1 MAHSLRSGLP
11 LDRVGRF
18 GRVGRFIRFAVV
30 GASGVA
36 VNQGLLMLIYGS
48 LGWPLL
54 LSSIIAIEAAI
65 LNNFLWSSTWIWRFD
80 YDHSLRLI
88 LQKLAQYQAVTLFSS
103 MVVNA
108 SVLAGLVYG
117 LDVDYRLANLAGI
130 AAGMG
135 VNFLAGEFW
144 VFRSKTPEPSESSE
158 RSVRDSQA

>member
-1 MAHSLRSGLP
+1 MAHSLRSRLP
-11 LDRVGRF
+11 LDRI
-18 GRVGRFIRFAVV
+18 GRFIRFGVV
-30 GASGVA
+30 GASGVV
-36 VNQGLLMLIYGS
+36 VNQGLLMLIHGS

-54 LSSIIAIEAAI
+54 LSSLIAIEAAI

-88 LQKLAQYQAVTLFSS
+88 LQKLAQYQAATLFTS

-108 SVLAGLVYG
+108 SVLASLVYA

-144 VFRSKTPEPSESSE
+144 VFRSKTPESSE
-158 RSVRDSQA
+158 RSDRDSQA

>member
-1 MAHSLRSGLP
+1 VAHSLRSRLP
-11 LDRVGRF
+11 LDRL
-18 GRVGRFIRFAVV
+18 GRFIRFGVV
-30 GASGVA
+30 GASGVV
-36 VNQGLLMLIYGS
+36 VNQGLLMLIHGS

-54 LSSIIAIEAAI
+54 LSSLIAIEAAI

-88 LQKLAQYQAVTLFSS
+88 LQKLAQYQAATLFTS

-108 SVLAGLVYG
+108 SVLASLVYA

-144 VFRSKTPEPSESSE
+144 VFRSKTPESSE
-158 RSVRDSQA
+158 RSDRDSQA

>member
-1 MAHSLRSGLP
+1 MAHSLRSRLP
-11 LDRVGRF
+11 LDRI
-18 GRVGRFIRFAVV
+18 GRFIRFGVV
-30 GASGVA
+30 GASGVV
-36 VNQGLLMLIYGS
+36 VNQGLLMLIHGS

-88 LQKLAQYQAVTLFSS
+88 LQKLAQYQAATLFTS

-108 SVLAGLVYG
+108 SVLASLVYG
-117 LDVDYRLANLAGI
+117 LDFDYRLANLAGI

-144 VFRSKTPEPSESSE
+144 VFRSKTPESSE
-158 RSVRDSQA
+158 RSDRDSQA

>member
-1 MAHSLRSGLP
+1 MAHSLRSRLP
-11 LDRVGRF
+11 LDRI
-18 GRVGRFIRFAVV
+18 GRFIRFGVV
-30 GASGVA
+30 GASGVV
-36 VNQGLLMLIYGS
+36 VNQGLLMLIHGS

-54 LSSIIAIEAAI
+54 LSSLIAIEAAI

-88 LQKLAQYQAVTLFSS
+88 LQKLAQYQAATLFTS

-108 SVLAGLVYG
+108 SVLASLVYG

-144 VFRSKTPEPSESSE
+144 VFRSKTPESSE
-158 RSVRDSQA
+158 RSDRDSQA